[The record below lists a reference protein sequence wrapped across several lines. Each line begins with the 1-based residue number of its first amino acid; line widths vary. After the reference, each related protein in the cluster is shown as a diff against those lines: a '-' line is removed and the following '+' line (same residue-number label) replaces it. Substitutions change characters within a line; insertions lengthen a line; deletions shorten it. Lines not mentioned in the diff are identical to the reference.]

1 MTKKGRKTRHQLDQV
16 GCFKRIFPVD
26 DSSYAGFQ
34 ADIKAL
40 HLYEALLGF
49 KKGQGAMTLSAF
61 SKLTKAFGSQ
71 LQRTRIELLFRR
83 VVRQGNMDLST
94 FYMAL

>member
-1 MTKKGRKTRHQLDQV
+1 MTKKSRKTRHQIEQV
-16 GCFKRIFPVD
+16 GCFKRVLPLD
-26 DSSYAGFQ
+26 DNSYAGFQ

-49 KKGQGAMTLSAF
+49 KKGQSAMTLSAF

-83 VVRQGNMDLST
+83 VVRSGNMNLST
-94 FYMAL
+94 FFIAL